1 MLRIQAV
8 ILFLLMGISAVAQK
22 KPLDHSAYDSWQSI
36 GEKLVS
42 ADGRFITYVINLQEG
57 DGELVI
63 REGLNTIKNVGE
75 KAAEIIETER
85 KKNGPYQDLDDFL
98 DRVPKRN
105 VNSRVVDALI
115 KEGALEFNEKVFLKR
130 VTKYNSTLYAKGCR

>member
-1 MLRIQAV
+1 V
-8 ILFLLMGISAVAQK
+8 LFLPHVNGTAKFSL
-22 KPLDHSAYDSWQSI
+22 
-36 GEKLVS
+36 EK
-42 ADGRFITYVINLQEG
+42 F